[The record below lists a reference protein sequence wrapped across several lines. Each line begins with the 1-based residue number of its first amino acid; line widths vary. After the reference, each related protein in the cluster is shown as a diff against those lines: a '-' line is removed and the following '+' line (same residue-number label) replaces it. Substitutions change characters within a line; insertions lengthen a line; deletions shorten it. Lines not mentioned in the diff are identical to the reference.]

1 MIGYTASIFLSTD
14 HQRVQNEQPNALD
27 IPYSSAPKQLDHGG
41 RLMMEAPAKKKARKT
56 QNLGKDLRI
65 LKSTLHQFEPTKR
78 NGDNAI
84 AHLLASLFITILT
97 LILSIYSL
105 QAPTWIRFDTPSGS
119 PFQYSS
125 IYGLTQK
132 CDKSNLHPEF
142 QCRRFPQ
149 LDRDCQSTRPQ
160 SKSFGEGHTKPT
172 PNPEERFGFCEQWIT
187 AAYTAQLSV
196 IIAIINLFSTFLI
209 LIGNNFRKEHGW
221 KICAGL
227 TSIHAVFQSLAWI
240 LIINLFNK
248 DDRFYF
254 GSRLSTSTYL
264 SIVTSVIDLISIAA
278 LVAAGFTGIFNSS
291 SNDRDQY
298 ERVQ

>member
-1 MIGYTASIFLSTD
+1 MPLLI
-14 HQRVQNEQPNALD
+14 
-27 IPYSSAPKQLDHGG
+27 YS
-41 RLMMEAPAKKKARKT
+41 
-56 QNLGKDLRI
+56 
-65 LKSTLHQFEPTKR
+65 
-78 NGDNAI
+78 
-84 AHLLASLFITILT
+84 ASLFITILT

-149 LDRDCQSTRPQ
+149 LDRDCQSTRTPI
-160 SKSFGEGHTKPT
+160 KEFREGRYKTDTESGMINSTHPHSSHFA
-172 PNPEERFGFCEQWIT
+172 PLGGGSVLLDAQDEGDDQRRNGFGFCEQWIT